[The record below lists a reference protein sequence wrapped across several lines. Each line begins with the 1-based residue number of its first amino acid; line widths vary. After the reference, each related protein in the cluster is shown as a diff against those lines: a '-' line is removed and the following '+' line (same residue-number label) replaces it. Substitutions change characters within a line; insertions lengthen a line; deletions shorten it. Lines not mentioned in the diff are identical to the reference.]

1 MSSSSSFHLSKIA
14 KLIFKSCICL
24 ISNTINFKF
33 VKFKCKEKIEK
44 QQVTILSRMEILT
57 IMFIKKELK
66 QLKTLRDSLKTLLF
80 ESLENVLGLQEN
92 SFFIEEYVTLSCL
105 KVNEYHELIKF
116 PGKLNFLANPLIVLS
131 FWISGTSLSGR
142 IGYGCVPFLI
152 LG

>member
-1 MSSSSSFHLSKIA
+1 MYLSI
-14 KLIFKSCICL
+14 

-116 PGKLNFLANPLIVLS
+116 PGKPNFLANPLNIVLS